1 LTFALRDAGRRTAH
15 LLDSTWRRLG
25 QLLGPAT
32 EAEGAPS
39 SRRTLSRR
47 PEIRPVDPTA
57 DAGVGRLGDEV
68 VLTAAA
74 RPEADSL
81 LALRAAALAAEQ
93 GLLLSR
99 ASADRLARS
108 ACPLPEP
115 WPPAARRWLIRL
127 LTSGP
132 GLVPVWEELD
142 QAGVVDTWLPEW
154 SRIRL
159 LSSSAAV
166 HRWTVDRHSVQ
177 TVVNAA
183 AAMRR
188 VNRPD
193 LLVVAA
199 LLHDIGKGRRVDHSM
214 LGARLAHRVCSRWG
228 FDRADA
234 DRVALLV
241 RHHLLL
247 PSLATR
253 RDLQDPATTALVTGS
268 VPDAA
273 TLDLLAVLTECDAQ
287 ATGGAAWSRWRAGLV
302 QQLASA
308 SRQAL
313 ASASPPE
320 PTDAVRLR
328 QARALSLIPVG
339 ADLGGAPLRID
350 VVSSAADET
359 RLQILAP
366 DRLGLLADVAG
377 GLDLAGLPVR
387 GAHLWITPDG
397 TAVSWWD
404 VPVADVNTSRLGA
417 RLRQLLG
424 GSTELRGRLAVGA
437 ASREAPP
444 VVLVVP
450 GASSTATV
458 VEVRAQDRRGLV
470 WAVCDVFA
478 RHRVDVRTAHL
489 DTLGSQT
496 YDVFYL
502 VGPEGEA
509 LPDAVVAEVVADIE
523 RL

>member
-1 LTFALRDAGRRTAH
+1 
-15 LLDSTWRRLG
+15 
-25 QLLGPAT
+25 
-32 EAEGAPS
+32 
-39 SRRTLSRR
+39 
-47 PEIRPVDPTA
+47 
-57 DAGVGRLGDEV
+57 
-68 VLTAAA
+68 
-74 RPEADSL
+74 
-81 LALRAAALAAEQ
+81 
-93 GLLLSR
+93 
-99 ASADRLARS
+99 
-108 ACPLPEP
+108 
-115 WPPAARRWLIRL
+115 
-127 LTSGP
+127 
-132 GLVPVWEELD
+132 VPVWEELD

-154 SRIRL
+154 RRIRL

-177 TVVNAA
+177 TVINAA

-228 FDRADA
+228 FDRTDA

-253 RDLQDPATTALVTGS
+253 RDLQDPATIALVTGS
-268 VPDAA
+268 VPDAT

-302 QQLASA
+302 RQLTAS
-308 SRQAL
+308 SRQAM

-320 PTDAVRLR
+320 LTDAVRLHE
-328 QARALSLIPVG
+328 ARVVPPSPAG
-339 ADLGGAPLRID
+339 AALGGAPLRID
-350 VVSSAADET
+350 VVSTAPNET
-359 RLQILAP
+359 RLQIAAP

-377 GLDLAGLPVR
+377 GLALAGLPVR
-387 GAHLWITPDG
+387 GGHAWITPDG

-404 VPVADVNTSRLGA
+404 LPVADVNTSRLGA
-417 RLRQLLG
+417 RLRQLLS

-437 ASREAPP
+437 APRDAPP

-458 VEVRAQDRRGLV
+458 VEVRAQDRRGLL

-502 VGPEGEA
+502 VGPEGDA
-509 LPDAVVAEVVADIE
+509 LPDAVIAEVVADIE